1 MLNVLSHELA
11 DYRIL
16 SPDQYIHC
24 FKTVSQYL
32 LCLLRRKKCKNWPNN
47 VVKELVVGVIVV
59 KHLLDI
65 LHNHTDCVETI
76 GDKGLIC
83 AFEVIRKVVE
93 KVAPNVDSATH
104 DYSRH
109 YALDCLSDHRRG
121 VLLKR
126 TLQ

>member
-32 LCLLRRKKCKNWPNN
+32 LCLLGRKKCKNWPNN

-59 KHLLDI
+59 KHLLDV
-65 LHNHTDCVETI
+65 LNNHTDCVETV

-109 YALDCLSDHRRG
+109 YALDCLSDHGR
-121 VLLKR
+121 
-126 TLQ
+126 